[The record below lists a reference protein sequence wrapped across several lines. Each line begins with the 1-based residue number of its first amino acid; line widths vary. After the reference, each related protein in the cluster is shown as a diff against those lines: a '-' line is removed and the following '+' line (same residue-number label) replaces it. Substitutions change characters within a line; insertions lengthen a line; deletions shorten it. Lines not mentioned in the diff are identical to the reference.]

1 MSVDGIFNVLK
12 PPGKTSFDVVSR
24 IRRLSGEPRVGHTGT
39 LDPDATGVLVVCL
52 GQGTRV
58 IEFLSKAGK
67 KYKAEIELGIST
79 DSHDAAGAVLERKDP
94 GYVTEDQ
101 VRHALRSFCGVVDQ
115 IPPMYSALKHR
126 GKRLYELARE
136 GIEVPRKPRKVEIS
150 RLELLDW
157 QPPVIT
163 LEVECG
169 AGTYVRALARDIGE
183 SLGCGAHLKKLMRL
197 KSEPFIIDDA
207 VPLVVLEEAFS
218 QGWWP
223 SLLYSIDE
231 VLMEWKAVIIGAEE
245 EAQVRQGRPLM
256 LSVPVDSSGD
266 SMCRAYSQEGHL
278 VAVMNRVDGGLW
290 RPRKVFRAASREHWS
305 QNDIAEFKTKTI

>member
-1 MSVDGIFNVLK
+1 MSVNGIFNVLK
-12 PPGKTSFDVVSR
+12 PPGQTSFDVVSR

-67 KYKAEIELGIST
+67 TYRAEIELGVST
-79 DSHDAAGAVLERKDP
+79 DSHDAAGAVVETRDP

-101 VRHALRSFCGVVDQ
+101 VRRVLLSFCGTVDQ

-136 GIEVPRKPRKVEIS
+136 GIEVARKPRKVQIS
-150 RLELLDW
+150 RLELLAW
-157 QPPVIT
+157 EPPIIT
-163 LEVECG
+163 MEVECG
-169 AGTYVRALARDIGE
+169 AGTYIRALARDVGQN
-183 SLGCGAHLKKLMRL
+183 LGCGAHLKKLTRL
-197 KSEPFIIDDA
+197 KSEPFDIDDA

-231 VLMEWKAVIIGAEE
+231 VLLGWKAVIIGAEE
-245 EAQVRQGRPLM
+245 EALVRQGRSLE
-256 LSVPVDSSGD
+256 LAVAVDSSGD

-278 VAVMNRVDGGLW
+278 VAVLSRQEENLW
-290 RPRKVFRAASREHWS
+290 HPHKVFQLAGC
-305 QNDIAEFKTKTI
+305 TL